1 MLLVPGQQRQRL
13 QRCHP
18 LESAA
23 SPRLAPAAHWPASVV
38 AGLWRTPNLCGG
50 SWQVCSWNWRA
61 RHLSCVGLACAPAKH
76 SHGPAAVRTPQ
87 EGVHQLHITTPHSQS
102 AIPGYTQSP
111 PLTEHPA
118 HPAQSWHPERRQD
131 RMPRPRS
138 ALRRGRASACECEAA
153 STRRVLLRGA
163 GLAPHLQSQQADLR
177 AIAVCHTQPH
187 PLLIHQTGH
196 ALSGL
201 QVSCGWVRR
210 QGLQGAC
217 GRAGAG
223 ASTAAQGWSTALL
236 AHTPCWRTHPAG
248 VAPLRLHGQR
258 FAAAQQG
265 VATKRHHRH
274 PPVPSAGSL
283 RPPLVRGLQGPA
295 TRHP

>member
-1 MLLVPGQQRQRL
+1 MWWQLASVQLELEGTTSALRGASVRSGQTLPWPSCGEDASRG
-13 QRCHP
+13 CA
-18 LESAA
+18 SAA
-23 SPRLAPAAHWPASVV
+23 H
-38 AGLWRTPNLCGG
+38 
-50 SWQVCSWNWRA
+50 
-61 RHLSCVGLACAPAKH
+61 HH
-76 SHGPAAVRTPQ
+76 
-87 EGVHQLHITTPHSQS
+87 
-102 AIPGYTQSP
+102 P
-111 PLTEHPA
+111 PLTICDSRIYPIS
-118 HPAQSWHPERRQD
+118 PSD
-131 RMPRPRS
+131 RASSTSSPVLASCTASRPRS
-138 ALRRGRASACECEAA
+138 ALRRERASACACEAA
-153 STRRVLLRGA
+153 STPRVLLRGA

-210 QGLQGAC
+210 QGLRGAC
-217 GRAGAG
+217 GRAGAS